1 MNKNLLITLI
11 IACTI
16 LPVMAGNG
24 ADNKSG
30 TTPPPMFV
38 LGNNQGHLQMIFWTY
53 ADEPQMN
60 EEYPEFYEEEHQRW
74 ELQEQFRRNAS
85 QYTKLIVDGGKTRD
99 VKYVDEILLNPD
111 GEKIFPGE
119 LHGRP
124 QIPSSGARFALL
136 GQPPLND
143 EEQPGIVIVTDNY
156 LATHKPMAIK
166 PASDGENLPLP
177 SNVIKNMEDKYGMK
191 VERSVKAY
199 IIGNRYTYGVLQF
212 QGEYD
217 NPNKEPD
224 QDYKNSLA
232 LEIIIDGDKIY
243 SYPVVGWYDPEFGPT
258 WNADD
263 GGEYFAS
270 GIAAA
275 FQGPN
280 GLEVY
285 YIHWAP
291 ESATTGRFIIEDG
304 KFDNQRYAVYHS
316 LIDENLPVWKKDIK
330 EMRRL
335 YVDEDPGENENV
347 TLTKWAHVYIDYD
360 GEQIWISDNEE
371 ENGALFSREDG
382 ELKLIGTVRANFKPS
397 FPESMN
403 GNHYLVISGPAGG
416 PSYYTEVYKF
426 KNGKVVERFNALE
439 VYGEIDSCALN
450 GKEISPEQGK
460 AYMEAVPEATEPFIF
475 WTDINRQ

>member
-1 MNKNLLITLI
+1 MI
-11 IACTI
+11 
-16 LPVMAGNG
+16 AGNG
-24 ADNKSG
+24 ADKKSG

-38 LGNNQGHLQMIFWTY
+38 LGNNQGHLQMVYWTY

-74 ELQEQFRRNAS
+74 ELQEKFRRNAS

-99 VKYVDEILLNPD
+99 VKFVDEILLNPD

-143 EEQPGIVIVTDNY
+143 EEQPGIVIVTDGY

-177 SNVIKNMEDKYGMK
+177 SNVIKKMEDKYGMK

-224 QDYKNSLA
+224 QDEKNSLA

-243 SYPVVGWYDPEFGPT
+243 SYPVVGWFDPSFGPV
-258 WNADD
+258 WHADD
-263 GGEYFAS
+263 GGEYFP
-270 GIAAA
+270 GNIVAA
-275 FQGPN
+275 FDGPQ
-280 GLEVY
+280 GLELCYV
-285 YIHWAP
+285 HWAP
-291 ESATTGRFIIEDG
+291 ESATTGMFIINDG
-304 KFDNQRYAVYHS
+304 NLDNQEYTVYHS
-316 LIDENLPVWKKDIK
+316 LIDENLPVWKKDIE
-330 EMRRL
+330 EMKRL
-335 YVDEDPGENENV
+335 YVDDDPGENENV
-347 TLTKWAHVYIDYD
+347 ELTKWAHVYIDYD
-360 GEQIWISDNEE
+360 GEQIWISDAD
-371 ENGALFSREDG
+371 ENDGAFFSRENG
-382 ELKLIGTVRANFKPS
+382 ELKLIATVRANLKPS
-397 FPESMN
+397 FPESRN

-416 PSYYTEVYKF
+416 PSYYTEIYKF
-426 KNGKVVERFNALE
+426 KNGKVVEAFNALE

-450 GKEISPEQGK
+450 GKEISAEQGK

-475 WTDINRQ
+475 WTDINDE

>member
-1 MNKNLLITLI
+1 M
-11 IACTI
+11 
-16 LPVMAGNG
+16 MAGNG
-24 ADNKSG
+24 ADKKSG

-38 LGNNQGHLQMIFWTY
+38 LGNNQGHLQMVYWTY

-85 QYTKLIVDGGKTRD
+85 QYTKLVVDGGKTRD

-143 EEQPGIVIVTDNY
+143 EEQPGIVIVTDSY
-156 LATHKPMAIK
+156 LANHKPMAIS

-177 SNVIKNMEDKYGMK
+177 ANVIKKMEDKYGMK

-224 QDYKNSLA
+224 QDEKNSLA

-243 SYPVVGWYDPEFGPT
+243 SYPVVGWFDPSFGPV
-258 WNADD
+258 WHADD
-263 GGEYFAS
+263 GGEYFP
-270 GIAAA
+270 GNIVAA
-275 FQGPN
+275 FDGPQGPE
-280 GLEVY
+280 LCYV
-285 YIHWAP
+285 HWAP
-291 ESATTGRFIIEDG
+291 ESATTGMFIINDG
-304 KFDNQRYAVYHS
+304 NLDNQEYNVYHS
-316 LIDENLPVWKKDIK
+316 LIDENLPVWKKDIE

-347 TLTKWAHVYIDYD
+347 ELTKWAHVYIDYD
-360 GEQIWISDNEE
+360 GEQIWISDAD
-371 ENGALFSREDG
+371 ENDGAFFSRENG
-382 ELKLIGTVRANFKPS
+382 ELKLIATVRANLKPS
-397 FPESMN
+397 FPESRN
-403 GNHYLVISGPAGG
+403 GNNYLMLSGSAGG
-416 PSYYTEVYKF
+416 PSYYTEIYKF
-426 KNGKVVERFNALE
+426 KNGKVVEAFNALE

-450 GKEISPEQGK
+450 GKEISAEQGK

-475 WTDINRQ
+475 WTDINDE

>member
-1 MNKNLLITLI
+1 M
-11 IACTI
+11 
-16 LPVMAGNG
+16 MAGNG
-24 ADNKSG
+24 ADKKSG

-38 LGNNQGHLQMIFWTY
+38 LGNNQGHLQMVYWTY

-85 QYTKLIVDGGKTRD
+85 QYTKLVVDGGKTRD

-143 EEQPGIVIVTDNY
+143 EEQPGIVIVTDSY
-156 LATHKPMAIK
+156 LANHKPMAIS

-177 SNVIKNMEDKYGMK
+177 ANVIKKMEDKYGMK

-224 QDYKNSLA
+224 QDEKNSLA

-243 SYPVVGWYDPEFGPT
+243 SYPVVGWFDPSFGPV
-258 WNADD
+258 WHADD
-263 GGEYFAS
+263 GGEYFP
-270 GIAAA
+270 GNIVAA
-275 FQGPN
+275 FDGPQGPE
-280 GLEVY
+280 LCYV
-285 YIHWAP
+285 HWAP
-291 ESATTGRFIIEDG
+291 ESATTGMFIINDG
-304 KFDNQRYAVYHS
+304 NLDNQEYTVYHS
-316 LIDENLPVWKKDIK
+316 LIDENLPVWKKDIE
-330 EMRRL
+330 EMKRL
-335 YVDEDPGENENV
+335 YVDDDPGENENV
-347 TLTKWAHVYIDYD
+347 ELTKWAHVYIDYD
-360 GEQIWISDNEE
+360 GEQIWISDAD
-371 ENGALFSREDG
+371 ENDGAFFSRENG
-382 ELKLIGTVRANFKPS
+382 ELKLIATVRANLKPS
-397 FPESMN
+397 FPESRN
-403 GNHYLVISGPAGG
+403 GNNYLMLSGSAGG
-416 PSYYTEVYKF
+416 PSYYTEIYKF
-426 KNGKVVERFNALE
+426 KNGKVVEAFNALE

-475 WTDINRQ
+475 WTDINDE

>member
-1 MNKNLLITLI
+1 M
-11 IACTI
+11 
-16 LPVMAGNG
+16 MAGNG
-24 ADNKSG
+24 ANKKSG

-38 LGNNQGHLQMIFWTY
+38 LGNNQGHLQMVYWTY

-60 EEYPEFYEEEHQRW
+60 EEYPEFYEEEHQKW

-143 EEQPGIVIVTDNY
+143 EEQPGIVIVTDGY

-166 PASDGENLPLP
+166 PASDGDNLPLP
-177 SNVIKNMEDKYGMK
+177 ANVIKKMEDKYGMK
-191 VERSVKAY
+191 VDRSVKAY

-224 QDYKNSLA
+224 QDEKNSLA

-243 SYPVVGWYDPEFGPT
+243 SYPVVGWYDPSFGPV
-258 WNADD
+258 WHADD
-263 GGEYFAS
+263 GGEYFP
-270 GIAAA
+270 GNIVAA
-275 FQGPN
+275 FDGPQGPE
-280 GLEVY
+280 LCYV
-285 YIHWAP
+285 HWAP
-291 ESATTGRFIIEDG
+291 ESATTGMFIINDG
-304 KFDNQRYAVYHS
+304 NLDNQEYNVYHS
-316 LIDENLPVWKKDIK
+316 LIDENLPVWKKDIE

-347 TLTKWAHVYIDYD
+347 ELTKWAHVYIDYD
-360 GEQIWISDNEE
+360 GEQIWISDAD
-371 ENGALFSREDG
+371 ENDGAFFSRENG
-382 ELKLIGTVRANFKPS
+382 ELKLIATVRANLKPS
-397 FPESMN
+397 FPESRN

-426 KNGKVVERFNALE
+426 KNGKVVEAFNALE

-450 GKEISPEQGK
+450 GKEISAEQGK

-475 WTDINRQ
+475 WTDINDE